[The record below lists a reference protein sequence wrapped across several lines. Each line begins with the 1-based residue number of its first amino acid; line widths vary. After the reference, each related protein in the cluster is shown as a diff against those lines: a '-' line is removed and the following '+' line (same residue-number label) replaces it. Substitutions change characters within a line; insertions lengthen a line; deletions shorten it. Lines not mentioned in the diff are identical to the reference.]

1 MRSKLKELP
10 SLTSHSNWSLRT
22 EGSVAGKRNFQ
33 VRDKEAETA
42 LEIQGRRWG
51 DKTYS
56 QNPADSGLIAGF
68 GEISVRTRM
77 RGGAERTRTACQ
89 ARSRYRTGLS
99 RLIRRGNSAIKCRR
113 SRATTLS
120 RKDWHAGAIGA
131 VLSGISGAK
140 GAPRSCP
147 AGSIAEVGLRWCG
160 GTPRNRTE
168 DLNVKVCK
176 EATDGV
182 SASHRSNDKII
193 ATQCWRS

>member
-1 MRSKLKELP
+1 MPPDHGATAVRQAIPDANSKPMFLRVVPEEGMFRPRDSAPRAKELP

-77 RGGAERTRTACQ
+77 RAGRTRTYKQ
-89 ARSRYRTGLS
+89 EIMGLPFSRRFK
-99 RLIRRGNSAIKCRR
+99 R
-113 SRATTLS
+113 
-120 RKDWHAGAIGA
+120 
-131 VLSGISGAK
+131 
-140 GAPRSCP
+140 
-147 AGSIAEVGLRWCG
+147 
-160 GTPRNRTE
+160 
-168 DLNVKVCK
+168 
-176 EATDGV
+176 
-182 SASHRSNDKII
+182 
-193 ATQCWRS
+193 